1 MTNNQNKI
9 TKEFRVLKKNWF
21 IRIIILGAISLF
33 ILSCSQNIQN
43 HGYIPPNSELK
54 MIKVGVDTKKSV
66 QELIGRPSTTGVL
79 QNKSWY
85 YVSSTMK
92 HFGWRE
98 VKEIKRVVVA
108 IRYSQS
114 GVVENIE
121 EFSLSDGQDI
131 KISSRVTRGPVKDN
145 TFLMQLLGSFGRINV
160 PEMLQEK

>member
-1 MTNNQNKI
+1 
-9 TKEFRVLKKNWF
+9 
-21 IRIIILGAISLF
+21 
-33 ILSCSQNIQN
+33 
-43 HGYIPPNSELK
+43 

-85 YVSSTMK
+85 YVRSTMK
-92 HFGWRE
+92 HSGWRE

-131 KISSRVTRGPVKDN
+131 KISSRVTRGLVKDN